1 MPKNEKKPL
10 YEGEDAHNSCYD
22 IPPGDVDA
30 LAIISGRRRVLSEE
44 ATQKQRAGTFLPA
57 KRATKHLRE
66 GSDKVPIGTKKNQLE
81 SGLNLTAEQHRDL
94 GDNNGIKPGKGWELA
109 GEPQGYCDGSYY
121 SVCNRWTHS
130 DCVLLGHHDARGHI
144 VGNGF
149 SGWIV
154 MTLKDL
160 VEGIIVIRVETWN
173 DKAENTI
180 TEDWQSENNEKRR
193 TLEIGGGAF
202 DDTEPLH
209 GRALKD
215 DEPGAKYPEN
225 FVFEY
230 AVNGKITS
238 LKKKEFL
245 ELKKRPQRVIES
257 VTLLDDPAF
266 TDKETDVELA
276 IRVTGG
282 CGRDCTIS
290 ISHVY
295 WA

>member
-1 MPKNEKKPL
+1 MPKNEKKAL

-22 IPPGDVDA
+22 IPPGEVDV
-30 LAIISGRRRVLSEE
+30 LAIISGRRRILSEVS
-44 ATQKQRAGTFLPA
+44 TQKQQLSNTFLPV
-57 KRATKHLRE
+57 KQATKHLRE
-66 GSDKVPIGTKKNQLE
+66 GTDKLLIETKKSQLE
-81 SGLNLTAEQHRDL
+81 NGLNLTAVQHRDL
-94 GDNNGIKPGKGWELA
+94 ANEIKPGKGWELV
-109 GEPQGYCDGSYY
+109 GEPQGYCDGGYY
-121 SVCNRWTHS
+121 SVCNRWTHN

-149 SGWIV
+149 SGWLV

-160 VEGIIVIRVETWN
+160 MEGIIVIRVETWN
-173 DKAENTI
+173 NKEENTI
-180 TEDWQSENNEKRR
+180 TEDWKSENNERR
-193 TLEIGGGAF
+193 RNLELEGGKDG
-202 DDTEPLH
+202 EPLH
-209 GRALKD
+209 GRALKED
-215 DEPGAKYPEN
+215 PGQRLPEN

-230 AVNGKITS
+230 ALNGKIIS

-245 ELKKRPQRVIES
+245 ELKKLPQRVIES

-282 CGRDCTIS
+282 CGRDCTLS